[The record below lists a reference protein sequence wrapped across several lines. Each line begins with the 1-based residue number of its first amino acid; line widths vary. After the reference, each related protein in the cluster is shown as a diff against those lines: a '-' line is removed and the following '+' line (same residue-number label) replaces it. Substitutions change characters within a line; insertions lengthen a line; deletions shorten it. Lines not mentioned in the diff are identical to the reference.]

1 LGVLTEIFMAK
12 FSGVFPP
19 MITIFTSDFEVDEEA
34 TREHIDWLIEK
45 GASGMIPCGSTGE
58 FPSMTADEQRKV
70 IEFTI
75 DQVNGRVPVV
85 AGTSSTFTAEAV
97 ELSKFAEDAGADGV
111 LVVPPFYYKSTE
123 EEIYQHYKAI
133 SDAID
138 LPVMLYNNPWVCGTY
153 VEPPLVERMA
163 KDGIL
168 DYVKETHGDLAYV
181 HESIQRCGDDI
192 TLFFG
197 RDENSFEALV
207 VGAEGWVSGAAN
219 LVIEKEAEMFRL
231 LKSGSLDEAKKVYFD
246 ILPFFYLTERK
257 GRWIARVK
265 AGLKML
271 GRDVGDPK
279 PPLLPLNEEEREEL
293 RQIMVKIGMLNA

>member
-1 LGVLTEIFMAK
+1 MKK

-19 MITIFTSDFEVDEEA
+19 MITIFTSDFEVDEAA
-34 TREHIDWLIEK
+34 TREHIDFLIDK

-58 FPSMTADEQRKV
+58 FPTLSPAERRKV

-85 AGTSSTFTAEAV
+85 AGTSSTATDETIEMSRSAQ
-97 ELSKFAEDAGADGV
+97 DAGSDGV
-111 LVVPPFYYKSTE
+111 LIVPPYYYKLTE
-123 EEIYQHYKAI
+123 DEIYQHYKAV

-138 LPVMLYNNPWVCGTY
+138 IPIMLYNNPWVCGTY
-153 VEPPLVERMA
+153 VYPPLVARMA

-168 DYVKETHGDLAYV
+168 QYVKETHGDLSYV
-181 HESIQRCGDDI
+181 HESIQKAGEDI

-197 RDENSFEALV
+197 RDENSFEALMI
-207 VGAEGWVSGAAN
+207 GAQGWVSGAAN
-219 LVIEKEAEMFRL
+219 LVIEKEVEMFRL
-231 LKSGSLDEAKKVYFD
+231 VKDGKIDQARESYFN

-265 AGLKML
+265 AGLDML
-271 GRDVGDPK
+271 GRKAGDPK
-279 PPLLPLNEEEREEL
+279 PPLLPLNEEEKAEL
-293 RQIMVKIGMLNA
+293 RNIMIEIGILSE

>member
-1 LGVLTEIFMAK
+1 MAK

-19 MITIFTSDFEVDEEA
+19 MITLFTSDFEVDEEA

-45 GASGMIPCGSTGE
+45 GAHGMIPCGSTGE
-58 FPSMTADEQRKV
+58 FPTLSNEEQRNV
-70 IEFTI
+70 VEFTI
-75 DQVNGRVPVV
+75 DQVNSRVPVV
-85 AGTSSTFTAEAV
+85 AGTSSTSTEEAV

-111 LVVPPFYYKSTE
+111 LVVPPFYYKLTE
-123 EEIYQHYKAI
+123 DEIYQHYKTI
-133 SDAID
+133 SEAID
-138 LPVMLYNNPWVCGTY
+138 IPIMLYNNPWVCGTY
-153 VEPPLVERMA
+153 VKPPLVAKMG

-181 HESIQRCGDDI
+181 HESVQKAGKYL

-207 VGAEGWVSGAAN
+207 VGAQGWVSGAAN
-219 LVIEKEAEMFRL
+219 LVIEKEVEMFRL
-231 LKSGSLDEAKKVYFD
+231 FKEGKINEAKEAYFN

-265 AGLKML
+265 AGLEML

-279 PPLLPLNEEEREEL
+279 PPLLPLNSEEKEEL
-293 RQIMVKIGMLNA
+293 RGIMVEIGMLDD